1 LRPCP
6 INSNPYRDFQ
16 VGVHLFRSPF
26 YQWGPRVPPPGLS
39 ARGATRGHA
48 GSRAGP
54 APREVPT
61 RRVPCLAQCGNSF
74 GTSEHPSFVFAACP
88 VDSVPGF
95 FNCLQNCKP
104 SGSIRA
110 ICPSCPDFWVRYGEH
125 CYYFSLKKT
134 DWDSSLEFCL
144 AEGSQLLMLTGKQEM
159 SLLQPFLKDDFYW
172 IGLKNNSGW
181 RWEDGSALNFSMV
194 LSNSVVQKCG
204 TFSKNG
210 LLASGCEVLLQWV
223 CKKVR
228 H

>member
-1 LRPCP
+1 MIVKVILHKNPPLSCP
-6 INSNPYRDFQ
+6 SNQPQRF
-16 VGVHLFRSPF
+16 SK
-26 YQWGPRVPPPGLS
+26 
-39 ARGATRGHA
+39 
-48 GSRAGP
+48 
-54 APREVPT
+54 
-61 RRVPCLAQCGNSF
+61 VPCLAQCGNSF

-223 CKKVR
+223 CKKVYSSVAAVMWLYSR
-228 H
+228 THVYRRRKQ